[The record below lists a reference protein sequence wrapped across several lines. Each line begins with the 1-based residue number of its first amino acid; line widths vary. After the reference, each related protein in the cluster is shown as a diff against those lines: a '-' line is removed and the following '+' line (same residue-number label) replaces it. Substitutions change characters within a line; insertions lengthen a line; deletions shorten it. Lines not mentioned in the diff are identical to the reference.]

1 MLRRKSIIDPKTEIE
16 LLKRDTEGVLKEVTK
31 ETEKA
36 VRYST
41 NIRFRNG
48 STADIWL
55 PKSVFKDDGELT
67 FSGLVMLS
75 GKIKDLEDQYGAE
88 VVR

>member
-36 VRYST
+36 LRFST
-41 NIRFRNG
+41 CLKFRNG
-48 STADIWL
+48 KTADIWM
-55 PKSVFKDDGELT
+55 PKYAFKDGELT
-67 FSGLVMLS
+67 VDGLLLLS
-75 GKIKDLEDQYGAE
+75 IKIKDLKDKYGAE
-88 VVR
+88 VIR